1 MMGIVRLLARQRGN
15 LPAVAE
21 EAQRLQAVA
30 EAPEA
35 VQLALGEE
43 LRGLALISL
52 GISRALDPACRA
64 YRQSRSRARGGARRP
79 LRTRSSRAGARP

>member
-21 EAQRLQAVA
+21 EAQRLQALA

-35 VQLALGEE
+35 VRLAL
-43 LRGLALISL
+43 A
-52 GISRALDPACRA
+52 
-64 YRQSRSRARGGARRP
+64 RSCAVWR
-79 LRTRSSRAGARP
+79 